1 MGTEEKLSRYT
12 TEEKSW
18 IMQDWANSAYSIM
31 ITTAVFPLYF
41 KSIAESGGLAD
52 ADSTAYWGY
61 ANAAATLVVSLL
73 APVLGAV
80 ADYKGFRNPLF
91 TGFTLAGIFATIGFV
106 FVPAANWLFLLGLY
120 MLSVIGFSGANI
132 FYDGSLMDVTTD
144 ERMDRISSAG
154 FGWGYIGSSIP
165 FVIFIFFPI
174 DRHFAIEHERHCEGR
189 LHPDCG
195 LVAHLHHPLLE
206 ECQAELLHR
215 KRAACGPQEFCQ
227 IMGNAEEH
235 QGIQTSLFIFVGLFL
250 LHRRS
255 WDHLQDGDCGWIGY
269 RALFE

>member
-91 TGFTLAGIFATIGFV
+91 TGFTLAVSVGIVHVICDWFFRSEY
-106 FVPAANWLFLLGLY
+106 FL
-120 MLSVIGFSGANI
+120 
-132 FYDGSLMDVTTD
+132 
-144 ERMDRISSAG
+144 
-154 FGWGYIGSSIP
+154 
-165 FVIFIFFPI
+165 
-174 DRHFAIEHERHCEGR
+174 
-189 LHPDCG
+189 
-195 LVAHLHHPLLE
+195 
-206 ECQAELLHR
+206 
-215 KRAACGPQEFCQ
+215 
-227 IMGNAEEH
+227 
-235 QGIQTSLFIFVGLFL
+235 
-250 LHRRS
+250 
-255 WDHLQDGDCGWIGY
+255 
-269 RALFE
+269 

>member
-154 FGWGYIGSSIP
+154 FGWAISAVPSLSSSS
-165 FVIFIFFPI
+165 FFS
-174 DRHFAIEHERHCEGR
+174 
-189 LHPDCG
+189 
-195 LVAHLHHPLLE
+195 
-206 ECQAELLHR
+206 
-215 KRAACGPQEFCQ
+215 
-227 IMGNAEEH
+227 N
-235 QGIQTSLFIFVGLFL
+235 
-250 LHRRS
+250 
-255 WDHLQDGDCGWIGY
+255 
-269 RALFE
+269 